1 MFTQMLMSRQS
12 IFVSSIIISA
22 NATDWNL
29 ITDGLGGV
37 TPDVPA
43 QITITVEAGVLID
56 ATIGVAAMDLT
67 GLPAESTIL
76 LTNNGDIIGK
86 GGGGGNGQRGIMFSL
101 NGLPCTFNGTPA
113 STSGGAGWSAIKVDG
128 TNVDLDIE
136 NLNGN
141 VYGGG
146 GGGGGGN
153 ANGQAS
159 QCDIAGGAAGG
170 GGAGGGSAGAPGQA
184 QNDGTGCARVGTSGT
199 AGTSGASGTG
209 GLGGAG
215 SSACRTTSAGGNGG
229 EYGANGATAAKVG
242 GVAGKAVRR
251 DSGGGTTT
259 FLSGGGA
266 SQVKGAVE

>member
-1 MFTQMLMSRQS
+1 MSRQS

-43 QITITVEAGVLID
+43 QLTITVNAGVLID
-56 ATIGVAAMDLT
+56 ATTPNPAMDLT
-67 GLPAESTIL
+67 GLPADSSIL
-76 LTNNGDIIGK
+76 LINNGDIIGI
-86 GGGGGNGQRGIMFSL
+86 GGAGGNGQRMLMFSL
-101 NGLPCTFNGTPA
+101 NGLPCTVVGTPA
-113 STSGGAGWSAIKVDG
+113 STSGQPGWSAIKVDG

-136 NLNGN
+136 NASGN
-141 VYGGG
+141 VFGGG

-153 ANGQAS
+153 ANGLAS
-159 QCDIAGGAAGG
+159 QCQVAGGASGG

-184 QNDGTGCARVGTSGT
+184 QNDGIGCVRVGNAGAAGT
-199 AGTSGASGTG
+199 AGVSGSG
-209 GLGGAG
+209 GLGGAS
-215 SSACRTTSAGGNGG
+215 SSACRTTGAGGNGG
-229 EYGANGATAAKVG
+229 EYGANGAAAAKVG
-242 GVAGKAVRR
+242 GAAGEAVRR

-266 SQVKGAVE
+266 SQVKGVVQ